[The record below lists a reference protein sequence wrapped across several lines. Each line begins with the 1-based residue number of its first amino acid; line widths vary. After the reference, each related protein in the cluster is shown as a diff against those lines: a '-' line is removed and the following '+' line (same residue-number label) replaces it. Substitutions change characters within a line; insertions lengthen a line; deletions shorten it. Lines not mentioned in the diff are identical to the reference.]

1 MQRDFTYIDDIID
14 GIRNTIEKD
23 FNFEIFNLGSSKSE
37 DLMTMIRIIEKEL
50 NIKVNIVFKN
60 MQAFDVFKNLC

>member
-23 FNFEIFNLGSSKSE
+23 FTCEIFNLGNSKSE
-37 DLMTMIRIIEKEL
+37 D
-50 NIKVNIVFKN
+50 
-60 MQAFDVFKNLC
+60 